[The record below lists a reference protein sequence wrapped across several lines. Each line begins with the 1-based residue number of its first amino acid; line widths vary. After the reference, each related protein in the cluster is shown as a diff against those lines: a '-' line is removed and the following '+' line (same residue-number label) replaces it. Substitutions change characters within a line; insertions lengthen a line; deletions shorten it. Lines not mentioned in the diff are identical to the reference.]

1 METLYLYSVED
12 SLVIIGLLFLFVTMI
27 LLAKK
32 EIHYQKTKLKIDG
45 IMSERLFF
53 AEQLITNWWCRNRF
67 LCDVKKRRV
76 DLDKIFTS
84 QKYLDLTVVYRTNPS
99 KENLEKT
106 KMILVEYLK

>member
-1 METLYLYSVED
+1 METLYLYPVED
-12 SLVIIGLLFLFVTMI
+12 SLVIFGLLLLFVTMI

-32 EIHYQKTKLKIDG
+32 EINYQKTKLKIDDV
-45 IMSERLFF
+45 MSERLFF

-76 DLDKIFTS
+76 NLNKVFTS
-84 QKYLDLTVVYRTNPS
+84 QEYLDLTVLYRTNPS

-106 KMILVEYLK
+106 KKIIVEYLK